1 MALAGELR
9 QAQSQTL
16 TLAPQ
21 MRQSLRLLA
30 LSLPELRAEIYAEM
44 ARNPVIDDLEQTL
57 ERETVSQKEREAAAE
72 EQLQTSDYP
81 DDDALPDP
89 SYSADADALERRQRF
104 FDSQTREETLE
115 EHLLGQLELAGFD
128 ARERSVAE
136 LLIGDLDDK
145 GYFAGSLADIAQVT
159 GESQEMVRDVL
170 ARLRTLDPP
179 GCGATTLEECLL
191 AQLDALDGSP
201 FQQDVREILE
211 RHHLADVAAGR
222 LASVERDLGLSHE
235 RYADVL
241 RALRTLEPRPGR
253 AYGRAGKSVAYVN
266 PEVHAVRV
274 CGHWEARVDDRSLPD
289 IRISQRYLQMLEDP
303 KTSPEAKA
311 YIREKVVAAHAVVE
325 AVERREE
332 TITNI
337 AQAIF
342 DAQPGF
348 FEAGLKG
355 LRPLTMQEIAAQVGV
370 HHTTVSRTVR
380 DKYASTPRGTVELR
394 RFFTSGYVTDD
405 GAAVSQAT
413 VLERVREIVGRED
426 RSHPLS
432 DDAISGLLKAE
443 GFPVARRTV
452 AKYRAAL
459 GIPGASAR
467 RG

>member
-30 LSLPELRAEIYAEM
+30 LSLPELRAEIYEEM

-72 EQLQTSDYP
+72 ERLQASDYP

-104 FDSQTREETLE
+104 FNSQTREETLE

-136 LLIGDLDDK
+136 LLIGELDDK
-145 GYFAGSLADIAQVT
+145 GYFAGTLADIAQVT
-159 GESQEMVRDVL
+159 GESQEAVRDVL

-253 AYGRAGKSVAYVN
+253 AYGRAGKSVAYVK

-274 CGHWEARVDDRSLPD
+274 GGHWEARVDDRSLPD
-289 IRISQRYLQMLEDP
+289 IRISQRYLQMLEDS
-303 KTSPEAKA
+303 KTPPEAKA
-311 YIREKVVAAHAVVE
+311 YIREKVVAAHAVIE

-394 RFFTSGYVTDD
+394 RFFTSGYVTDG
-405 GAAVSQAT
+405 GAAVSQAM

-426 RSHPLS
+426 PSHPLS